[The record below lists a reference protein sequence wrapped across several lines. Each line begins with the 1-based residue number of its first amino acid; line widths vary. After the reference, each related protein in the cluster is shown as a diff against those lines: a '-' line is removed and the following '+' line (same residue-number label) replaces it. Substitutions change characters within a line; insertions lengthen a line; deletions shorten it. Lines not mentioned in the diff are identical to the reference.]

1 MSKRE
6 KFMLFLWFGGPKTAE
21 EIAEHMQMPWGGALS
36 MDVRCVLKEKL
47 LYRKDEP

>member
-36 MDVRCVLKEKL
+36 MD
-47 LYRKDEP
+47 EP

>member
-21 EIAEHMQMPWGGALS
+21 EIAEHMQMPWGG
-36 MDVRCVLKEKL
+36 E
-47 LYRKDEP
+47 RKKKTAMKCIG